1 MTDSQRLFRD
11 TFINAGFNL
20 LMIIQC
26 IELFLYIALRI
37 GKGNN
42 CWRGSLLPAGCK
54 EQQYAC
60 DNKDGSHSLIFQA
73 KIVYFSIPKHALMIS
88 YLFYLLVY
96 PILLL
101 GSIFTGRKTAERA
114 HRRSH
119 QWKPLGV
126 ENGLMGFFALLVS
139 FTLVQSGNHFKER
152 VDMGQRLADEL
163 SELLRITQTLDPG
176 MAERIRAFT
185 FKAHRVMLEYKYHT
199 KGSVYE
205 VIARVEGMDKELDKY
220 LLAYIKN
227 SPAAKTEIVNIM
239 VKIDHVE
246 SVAYRILHSYHRSI
260 PVFILFVL
268 VLYSLLIGFMLGFI
282 GKYYQNHIH
291 ISTSIFVIISFITI
305 NFIHDL
311 DSPSQGFIK
320 PDFQDITDVVNM
332 YK

>member
-1 MTDSQRLFRD
+1 M
-11 TFINAGFNL
+11 
-20 LMIIQC
+20 
-26 IELFLYIALRI
+26 
-37 GKGNN
+37 
-42 CWRGSLLPAGCK
+42 
-54 EQQYAC
+54 
-60 DNKDGSHSLIFQA
+60 
-73 KIVYFSIPKHALMIS
+73 VS
-88 YLFYLLVY
+88 YLFYLLAY

-101 GSIFTGRKTAERA
+101 TSIFIGRKTADNS
-114 HRRSH
+114 HRKSH

-126 ENGLMGFFALLVS
+126 EGGLMGFYGLLVS
-139 FTLVQSGNHFKER
+139 FTLVQSGSHFKER

-163 SELLRITQTLDPG
+163 SELLRITQTLDPEV
-176 MAERIRAFT
+176 AQQIRTFT
-185 FKAHRVMLEYKYHT
+185 FKAHKVMLEYKYHT
-199 KGSVYE
+199 RGSVYE
-205 VIARVEGMDKELDKY
+205 VIGRVEDMDKELDKY
-220 LLAYIKN
+220 LLAYMKAN
-227 SPAAKTEIVNIM
+227 PASRTEMVNIM

-282 GKYYQNHIH
+282 GRYYKNHIH

-332 YK
+332 YNK